1 MRFLKTIG
9 IGVLMFAVTQCGRT
23 QDAETNKPSPVATNE
38 TAKPAATAP
47 PARANAA
54 TAAMRVPIDGLPL
67 VGNDRALVT
76 IVEFTDYQCP
86 YCARS
91 QETISALRDTY
102 KDDLRVAV
110 AAHPLPMHD
119 RARPAALA
127 ALAAAEQ
134 GKLAA
139 MHARLFAGQKALD
152 DAGIQRAATDVG
164 LDVAKFDA
172 ARRSSAV
179 AASLDLAEALGR
191 TAGVTGTPTFFVNGR
206 RVVGAQPL
214 EKFRAIV
221 DEEIAKARAL
231 VASGVRR
238 EDVYAKILETAL
250 PLAPPAAPAD
260 GESCGGHD
268 DGECHGAPS
277 KAADPA
283 RDEKPVDVRIDGAP
297 LRGFARAPVTVVVFI
312 DFECPFCAKV
322 QATLRDL
329 EQAYAGK
336 VKIAFKNRPL
346 PMHSN
351 ARLASKAAMAAQA
364 QGKFWEFHDVLFA
377 HQGALDRA
385 SLDRYAREVGL
396 DTARFARD
404 LDGTEL
410 DLRIAA
416 DEADAK
422 TLGVEGT
429 PTTFVNGRRVVG
441 AQPLA
446 GFKAAVEKALS
457 DPR

>member
-1 MRFLKTIG
+1 MRFMKTIG
-9 IGVLMFAVTQCGRT
+9 IGALTLAATQCGRT
-23 QDAETNKPSPVATNE
+23 QDVEPNKPSPVATNE
-38 TAKPAATAP
+38 GPKPAATAP
-47 PARANAA
+47 PARANAPA
-54 TAAMRVPIDGLPL
+54 TAMRMPVDGLPMI
-67 VGNDRALVT
+67 GTDRALVT

-86 YCARS
+86 YCART
-91 QETISALRDTY
+91 QETISALRETY

-127 ALAAAEQ
+127 AIAAAEQ
-134 GKLAA
+134 GKLEA
-139 MHARLFAGQKALD
+139 MHARLFAGQKTLD
-152 DAGIQRAATDVG
+152 DAGILRAATDAG
-164 LDVAKFDA
+164 LDLVKFDA
-172 ARRSSAV
+172 ARRSASV
-179 AASLDLAEALGR
+179 AASLDRAEALGK

-214 EKFRAIV
+214 EKFRTIV

-238 EDVYAKILETAL
+238 EDVYAKILETASAL
-250 PLAPPAAPAD
+250 AAPAAQ
-260 GESCGGHD
+260 GESCGGGD
-268 DGECHGAPS
+268 DGDCHGAPS
-277 KAADPA
+277 NAAEPA

-322 QATLRDL
+322 QTTLRDL

-336 VKIAFKNRPL
+336 VRVAFKHRPL

-351 ARLASKAAMAAQA
+351 ARLASKAAMAAHL
-364 QGKFWEFHDVLFA
+364 QGKFWEYHDAIFA

-385 SLDRYAREVGL
+385 SLERYARDVGL
-396 DTARFARD
+396 DAARFTRD

-410 DLRIAA
+410 DLRMAA

-446 GFKAAVEKALS
+446 GFKAAVEKALAEV
-457 DPR
+457 R

>member
-1 MRFLKTIG
+1 MRILKTIG
-9 IGVLMFAVTQCGRT
+9 IGVLTFAITQCGRT
-23 QDAETNKPSPVATNE
+23 QDTETNKPSPVATNE
-38 TAKPAATAP
+38 PAKPAATAP
-47 PARANAA
+47 PARANTA

-76 IVEFTDYQCP
+76 IVEFTDYQCA

-139 MHARLFAGQKALD
+139 MHARLFVGQKALD
-152 DAGIQRAATDVG
+152 DAGIQRAAADVG

-172 ARRSSAV
+172 ARRSPAV

-250 PLAPPAAPAD
+250 PLAPPAPAGD
-260 GESCGGHD
+260 GESCGGQD

-277 KAADPA
+277 KGADPA

-312 DFECPFCAKV
+312 DFECPFCARV

-385 SLDRYAREVGL
+385 SLDRYAREIGL
-396 DTARFARD
+396 DAARFARD

-457 DPR
+457 EPR